1 MENSNQIST
10 YLSFKLGE
18 ELFATNVEKVLN
30 ILEYKKITK
39 IPDAPAY
46 MKGVIN
52 LRGKVL
58 PVVDMRIKFG
68 LPETENTVETS
79 IIVLDIEMDGT
90 RVDLG
95 ILVDSVCEVLEIDR
109 TLIEPSPSIGTRY
122 KAQFIEGLWR
132 KEDKF
137 IMLLHIDSI
146 FSADEIISV
155 ENAQVMNNQVE
166 TVNI

>member
-58 PVVDMRIKFG
+58 PVVDMRVKFG

-79 IIVLDIEMDGT
+79 IIVLDIEMEGD

-109 TLIEPSPSIGTRY
+109 ALIEPSPSIGTRY

-155 ENAQVMNNQVE
+155 GDAQMMNNQVE
-166 TVNI
+166 TINN

>member
-155 ENAQVMNNQVE
+155 ENAQIMNNQVE
-166 TVNI
+166 TINI